1 MKIEVKCSCGEG
13 NCPEWAIVELQGMIE
28 VQPCFKDRIQ
38 NLEIGIL
45 CRNSSEEN
53 YTFTVGY
60 HELSGTKM
68 KLKKPYLVLRKKRT
82 ILESSIPDEEEED
95 INKANSPK
103 TETEL
108 EVIGIIRHRIL
119 FKTRPKPLISISLHQ
134 IIYIKNEM
142 SKPNESRN
150 TLQIEIVTCST

>member
-1 MKIEVKCSCGEG
+1 MKIEVKCSCGDG
-13 NCPEWAIVELQGMIE
+13 SCPEWAIVEIQGMIE

-45 CRNSSEEN
+45 CRTSSEEN

-68 KLKKPYLVLRKKRT
+68 KLKKPYLILKKKRT
-82 ILESSIPDEEEED
+82 ILDSIPDEEED
-95 INKANSPK
+95 VSKANSPK
-103 TETEL
+103 IETEL

-119 FKTRPKPLISISLHQ
+119 FKTRPKPLIS
-134 IIYIKNEM
+134 
-142 SKPNESRN
+142 KPQVVVKEKKSGP
-150 TLQIEIVTCST
+150 STTVSVPMVQ

>member
-1 MKIEVKCSCGEG
+1 MKIELKCSCGDG

-28 VQPCFKDRIQ
+28 VQPCFKDCIQ

-45 CRNSSEEN
+45 CRTSSEEN

-68 KLKKPYLVLRKKRT
+68 KLKKPYLVLKKKRT
-82 ILESSIPDEEEED
+82 ILDSVSDEEED
-95 INKANSPK
+95 IGKPKSPK

-119 FKTRPKPLISISLHQ
+119 FKTRPKPLIS
-134 IIYIKNEM
+134 
-142 SKPNESRN
+142 KPEVFVK
-150 TLQIEIVTCST
+150 EKKKASTTAVPMVQ

>member
-1 MKIEVKCSCGEG
+1 MKIEVKCSCGDG
-13 NCPEWAIVELQGMIE
+13 SCPEWAIVEIQGMIE

-45 CRNSSEEN
+45 CRTSSEEN
-53 YTFTVGY
+53 YTFTIGY

-68 KLKKPYLVLRKKRT
+68 KLKKPYLILKKKRT
-82 ILESSIPDEEEED
+82 ILDSIPVEEEEEED
-95 INKANSPK
+95 ISKANSSK

-119 FKTRPKPLISISLHQ
+119 FKTRPKPLIS
-134 IIYIKNEM
+134 
-142 SKPNESRN
+142 KPQQVVVKEKKSGP
-150 TLQIEIVTCST
+150 STTVAVPMVQ